1 MRDDGLLS
9 RCFHRSANISAAL
22 LGIDGAMD
30 DIPLFYPASTQAWRA
45 YHCSKKLMLLSLI
58 LDD

>member
-1 MRDDGLLS
+1 METVTALS
-9 RCFHRSANISAAL
+9 
-22 LGIDGAMD
+22 AMPVD
-30 DIPLFYPASTQAWRA
+30 DIPLFSPAGAQAWRA